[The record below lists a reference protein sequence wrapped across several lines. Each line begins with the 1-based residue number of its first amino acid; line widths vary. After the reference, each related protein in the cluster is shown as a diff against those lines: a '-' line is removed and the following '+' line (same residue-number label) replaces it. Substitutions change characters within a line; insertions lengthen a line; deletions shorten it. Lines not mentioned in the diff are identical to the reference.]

1 MIFLSDVNLGDLIF
15 QLFTFGSLI
24 LGIILIVLFI
34 RSISKRRNQLDSIE
48 KKVDAINERI
58 NKNND

>member
-1 MIFLSDVNLGDLIF
+1 MRDVNLGDLIF

-24 LGIILIVLFI
+24 LAIILIVLFI
-34 RSISKRRNQLDSIE
+34 RSILKRSNQLDRIE
-48 KKVDAINERI
+48 KKVDAINERL

>member
-1 MIFLSDVNLGDLIF
+1 MRDVNLGDLIA

-24 LGIILIVLFI
+24 LAIILIVLFI
-34 RSISKRRNQLDSIE
+34 RSSLKRRNQLDSIE

>member
-1 MIFLSDVNLGDLIF
+1 MMDVNLGDLIF

-24 LGIILIVLFI
+24 LAIILIVLFI